1 MSKHSQAA
9 SSSSPTLGGK
19 PLRPQLIRSPPPPTL
34 LILCSCIF
42 SRRGFPVQTSVCKCV
57 RPKVS
62 LELYLSLSHRPLCN
76 TGTSTPHRVIP
87 MIRPPWRS
95 LHAVCGTFN
104 GILCGW
110 LDSPHTT
117 RMNSPHGQRVH
128 VQLPAD
134 ATVTDLHFP
143 RHLNFNHHAKN

>member
-1 MSKHSQAA
+1 MCPQIACLSRCIVTLVAFVSLFTTSKMWLSKHSQAA

-76 TGTSTPHRVIP
+76 TGPSTPSNTRDP
-87 MIRPPWRS
+87 SS
-95 LHAVCGTFN
+95 LAQCVEHLMGSCVD
-104 GILCGW
+104 GW
-110 LDSPHTT
+110 IHHT
-117 RMNSPHGQRVH
+117 PHG
-128 VQLPAD
+128 
-134 ATVTDLHFP
+134 
-143 RHLNFNHHAKN
+143 